1 MSDDD
6 HYLESLVTSADMY
19 FIHKNIGHCF
29 LVTDFCQHFLN
40 IGPII

>member
-1 MSDDD
+1 MSDDH
-6 HYLESLVTSADMY
+6 HYLENPVTSTHVH
-19 FIHKNIGHCF
+19 FIHKNIGHRF